1 MMIDGGIMKNKWPD
15 ERRSQLN
22 ITNLLNEIVEADN
35 RVERQR
41 IKGELRSWTYGF
53 WYKKFGKIRKILQSE
68 NSDIDRC
75 NEIKKILDTP
85 RWA

>member
-1 MMIDGGIMKNKWPD
+1 MIDGGIMKNKWPD

-41 IKGELRSWTYGF
+41 IKGELRSWT
-53 WYKKFGKIRKILQSE
+53 
-68 NSDIDRC
+68 
-75 NEIKKILDTP
+75 
-85 RWA
+85 